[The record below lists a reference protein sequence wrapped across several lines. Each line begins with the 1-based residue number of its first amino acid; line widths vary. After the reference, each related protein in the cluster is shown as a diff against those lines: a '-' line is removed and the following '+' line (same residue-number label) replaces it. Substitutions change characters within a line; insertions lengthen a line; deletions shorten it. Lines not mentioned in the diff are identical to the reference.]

1 MLERPRSKA
10 IQMNEIRIR
19 YPSGK
24 ACCTQGIPHN
34 AALSQVLLTIY
45 QYEEEFDEVF
55 DGCVIT
61 TSYPRKVF
69 TAEEWDTTTL
79 EQAGVVP
86 SGSLILEYLSPEE
99 IISIKTRK
107 LDPPLLDKSL
117 WTAPVD
123 VSVIPRIER
132 YYPHIETP
140 SDVRDLIH
148 MLENSTKE
156 DAEFAFSIS
165 FHPDWIDEVCYSG
178 CFPMAIQLGDGG
190 VFIQAVKMSKKRC
203 VMKPPQLKTPKTV
216 KKISKGFS
224 FSVNQ
229 DFEAVLAMCVKIK
242 GENWLCPNL
251 QRTFTYLHKNSDKY
265 RAKFISFEV
274 WDSTTQELVAG
285 ELGYMVGSIYTSLSG
300 AYVRSRTGNL
310 QLCATGK
317 FLEQKGICWWDFEM
331 SHPYKL
337 ALGASEIPRPDWAQ
351 TYKEFRDL
359 PFVDLTLQKTASKT
373 FFQ

>member
-1 MLERPRSKA
+1 
-10 IQMNEIRIR
+10 
-19 YPSGK
+19 
-24 ACCTQGIPHN
+24 
-34 AALSQVLLTIY
+34 
-45 QYEEEFDEVF
+45 
-55 DGCVIT
+55 
-61 TSYPRKVF
+61 
-69 TAEEWDTTTL
+69 
-79 EQAGVVP
+79 
-86 SGSLILEYLSPEE
+86 
-99 IISIKTRK
+99 
-107 LDPPLLDKSL
+107 
-117 WTAPVD
+117 
-123 VSVIPRIER
+123 
-132 YYPHIETP
+132 
-140 SDVRDLIH
+140 
-148 MLENSTKE
+148 
-156 DAEFAFSIS
+156 
-165 FHPDWIDEVCYSG
+165 
-178 CFPMAIQLGDGG
+178 
-190 VFIQAVKMSKKRC
+190 
-203 VMKPPQLKTPKTV
+203 
-216 KKISKGFS
+216 
-224 FSVNQ
+224 
-229 DFEAVLAMCVKIK
+229 MCVKIK